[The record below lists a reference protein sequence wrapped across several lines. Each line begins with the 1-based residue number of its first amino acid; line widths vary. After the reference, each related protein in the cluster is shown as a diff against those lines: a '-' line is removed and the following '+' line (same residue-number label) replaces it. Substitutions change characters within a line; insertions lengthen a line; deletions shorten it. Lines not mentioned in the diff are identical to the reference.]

1 MYIYDDYSVIK
12 QYQTR
17 IENNSL
23 PVCDA
28 IAPTITHFGEMSR
41 FHQLCTAFFTLLKHP
56 TSLRGSKQ
64 HLRQHHRLNQGSGTP
79 AQSILVEVPPSQV
92 LRWLISLSSVVTIAH
107 RNRELRG

>member
-28 IAPTITHFGEMSR
+28 IAPTITHVGEMSR
-41 FHQLCTAFFTLLKHP
+41 FHQQCTAFFTLLKHP

-79 AQSILVEVPPSQV
+79 AQSILVEVPPSRARLWVIQV
-92 LRWLISLSSVVTIAH
+92 INTFFAIAS
-107 RNRELRG
+107 